1 MPAPMPTLITAL
13 AGIAAML
20 ALAGPAAADAPGP
33 DDAPPRFAPR
43 SRPLRPP
50 QAAGRDIRGPDR
62 PAPPG
67 HGRDVVRAYLPRND
81 NVPIYNE
88 PPAR

>member
-1 MPAPMPTLITAL
+1 MPAPMPTLIAAL
-13 AGIAAML
+13 AGLSAML
-20 ALAGPAAADAPGP
+20 VLAGPAAADAPGP

-43 SRPLRPP
+43 SLRPP
-50 QAAGRDIRGPDR
+50 QAAGRDIRGPDHH
-62 PAPPG
+62 APPG
-67 HGRDVVRAYLPRND
+67 YGRDIVRAYLPRND